1 MLKRKYV
8 SDEMKV
14 KVSLFAMRLGVF
26 IVFMAWTL
34 DKIINYSHN
43 SGMIQHY
50 YGVGI
55 SQPILLAIGIG
66 ELIILLFFVA
76 GMFKKY
82 TYGFILIAHTVT
94 TIVSG
99 WRLFPPYEMH
109 QLLYFGS
116 LPMLG
121 ACIGL
126 FLMKEKDRLFTL
138 GK

>member
-1 MLKRKYV
+1 V
-8 SDEMKV
+8 SEEMKV

-26 IVFMAWTL
+26 IVFMAWTI
-34 DKIINYSHN
+34 DKIVNYSHN

-50 YGVGI
+50 YGI
-55 SQPILLAIGIG
+55 AIAQPLLLAIGIG
-66 ELIILLFFVA
+66 ELIILLLFFM
-76 GMFKKY
+76 GKFKKY

-94 TIVSG
+94 TIISG
-99 WRLFPPYEMH
+99 HRLFPPYETH

-126 FLMKEKDRLFTL
+126 FLMKEKDTLFTL

>member
-1 MLKRKYV
+1 M

-26 IVFMAWTL
+26 IVFMAWTI
-34 DKIINYSHN
+34 DKIVNYSHN

-50 YGVGI
+50 YGI
-55 SQPILLAIGIG
+55 AIAQPLLLAIGIG
-66 ELIILLFFVA
+66 ELIILLLFFM
-76 GMFKKY
+76 GKFKKY

-94 TIVSG
+94 TIISG
-99 WRLFPPYEMH
+99 HRLFPPYEIH

-126 FLMKEKDRLFTL
+126 FLMKEKDTLFTL